1 MIGSTI
7 KDSYKSQEQLVNEI
21 LKNKAKA
28 IVDLVVDMR
37 HWNAQFNGVYAKT
50 DIIKPNPYLDPGYIR
65 SDKNETL
72 IWINPA
78 FMTRQISNIASQRD
92 GFSLKITSNNLINQH
107 NAPDAYEKKLLDYFE
122 LNPDVPYY
130 WEMKDNEFKFMGA
143 LKVKKECMKCHQKQG
158 YKIGDIRGGI
168 SVSFDT
174 AKEFEQLKEINDDKE
189 DSILFLIIASIGTL
203 MTFFLYQSI
212 KRSDEKKISDLNH
225 NLEIKVNELD
235 ELNQTLHNKVKQ
247 EVKKQREKENLLI
260 QQSKQAA
267 LGEMI
272 GNIAHQWRQPI
283 SAVSAVMM
291 NIKWTAIANG
301 VEKNFLD
308 ERINEA
314 NEQLNFMSQT
324 IDDFRNFFKPD
335 KEKENFNLVHEVQR
349 AYSLLEATLQ
359 HNNISLHLNTTENF
373 MAYGYPNEFSQV
385 IFNIISNAKDVLI
398 QREVQNREITINI
411 YKDEDNVFCEV
422 IDNAGGIDEKYL
434 DKIFEPYFTT
444 KDVNGTGIGL
454 YISKEIIHK
463 HMKGT
468 LTVTNSSEGAKF
480 TISIPANKVI

>member
-7 KDSYKSQEQLVNEI
+7 KDSYRSQEQLVNEI

-50 DIIKPNPYLDPGYIR
+50 DLITPNPYLDPNYIK

-92 GFSLKITSNNLINQH
+92 GFSLKITSNKLINKE

-122 LNPDVPYY
+122 SNPDVPYY
-130 WEMKDNEFKFMGA
+130 WEMKDDEFKFMGA
-143 LKVKKECMKCHQKQG
+143 LKVEKACIKCHQKQG
-158 YKIGDIRGGI
+158 YKVGDIRGGI

-174 AKEFEQLKEINDDKE
+174 TKEFTQLKEINEEKE
-189 DSILFLIIASIGTL
+189 YGILFLIIASLGTL
-203 MTFFLYQSI
+203 MTFALYQSI

-225 NLEIKVNELD
+225 TLEMKVNELD
-235 ELNQTLHNKVKQ
+235 EFNQTLHNKVKQ

-283 SAVSAVMM
+283 SAVSAIMM

-301 VEKNFLD
+301 VEKKFLD
-308 ERINEA
+308 ERIDEA

-324 IDDFRNFFKPD
+324 IDDFRSFFKPD
-335 KEKENFNLVHEVQR
+335 KEKEDFSLINEVQR
-349 AYSLLEATLQ
+349 AYSLLEAILQ
-359 HNNISLHLNTTENF
+359 NNNISVQISTTGNY

-398 QREVQNREITINI
+398 QREIQDPKIIIDIDQDDENI
-411 YKDEDNVFCEV
+411 YCEI
-422 IDNAGGIDEKYL
+422 IDNGGGIDEKYL

-454 YISKEIIHK
+454 YISKEIIQK

-468 LTVTNSSEGAKF
+468 LQATNSPKGAKF
-480 TISIPANKVI
+480 IISIPKHKDI

>member
-7 KDSYKSQEQLVNEI
+7 RDSYKSQEQLVNEI

-50 DIIKPNPYLDPGYIR
+50 DLITPNPYLDPNYIK

-92 GFSLKITSNNLINQH
+92 GFSLKITSNKLINKE
-107 NAPDAYEKKLLDYFE
+107 NAPDAYEKKLLNYFE
-122 LNPDVPYY
+122 SKPDIPYY
-130 WEMKDNEFKFMGA
+130 WEIKDDEFKFMGA
-143 LKVKKECMKCHQKQG
+143 LKVKKECLKCHQKQG
-158 YKIGDIRGGI
+158 YKVGDIRGGI

-174 AKEFEQLKEINDDKE
+174 TKEFTQLKEINEEKE
-189 DSILFLIIASIGTL
+189 YGILFLIIASLGTL
-203 MTFFLYQSI
+203 MTFALYQSI
-212 KRSDEKKISDLNH
+212 KRTDEKKISDLNH
-225 NLEIKVNELD
+225 TLEMKVSELD
-235 ELNQTLHNKVKQ
+235 EFNQTLHNKVKQ

-283 SAVSAVMM
+283 SAVSAIMM

-301 VEKNFLD
+301 VEKSFLD

-324 IDDFRNFFKPD
+324 IDDFRSFFKPD
-335 KEKENFNLVHEVQR
+335 KEKEDFNLLNEVQR
-349 AYSLLEATLQ
+349 SYSLLEATLQ
-359 HNNISLHLNTTENF
+359 NNNIAVQIYTTGNY

-398 QREVQNREITINI
+398 QREVQDRKIIINI
-411 YKDEDNVFCEV
+411 DHDEDNLYCEI
-422 IDNAGGIDEKYL
+422 IDNGGGIDEKYL

-468 LTVTNSSEGAKF
+468 LNAVNTPTGAKF
-480 TISIPANKVI
+480 TISLPKHKDI

>member
-7 KDSYKSQEQLVNEI
+7 RDSHRSQEQLVNEV

-50 DIIKPNPYLDPGYIR
+50 DLISPNPYLDPGYIK

-78 FMTRQISNIASQRD
+78 FMTRQISDIASQRD
-92 GFSLKITSNNLINQH
+92 GFSLKITSNKLINKH

-122 LNPDVPYY
+122 SNPDVPYY
-130 WEMKDNEFKFMGA
+130 WEIKDDEFKFMGA
-143 LKVKKECMKCHQKQG
+143 LKVQKECMKCHQKQG

-174 AKEFEQLKEINDDKE
+174 AKEFEQLNEINEDKE
-189 DSILFLIIASIGTL
+189 NGILFLIIASIGTL
-203 MTFFLYQSI
+203 MTFFIYQSI
-212 KRSDEKKISDLNH
+212 KRSDEKKISDLNQT
-225 NLEIKVNELD
+225 LKMKVKELD
-235 ELNQTLHNKVKQ
+235 EFNQTLHNKVKQ
-247 EVKKQREKENLLI
+247 EVQKQREKENLLI

-283 SAVSAVMM
+283 SAVSAIMM
-291 NIKWTAIANG
+291 NIKWTSIANG

-335 KEKENFNLVHEVQR
+335 KEKEDFDLVDEIQR
-349 AYSLLEATLQ
+349 AYKLLEATLQ
-359 HNNISLHLNTTENF
+359 HNNVTVKINANGKFIAH
-373 MAYGYPNEFSQV
+373 GYPNEFSQV

-398 QREVQNREITINI
+398 QREIHHPEITINI
-411 YKDEDNVFCEV
+411 YQDEENIYCEV
-422 IDNAGGIDEKYL
+422 IDNGGGIDEKYL
-434 DKIFEPYFTT
+434 NKIFEPYFTT

-468 LTVTNSSEGAKF
+468 LNATNTEKGAKF
-480 TISIPANKVI
+480 TISIPRKKVI